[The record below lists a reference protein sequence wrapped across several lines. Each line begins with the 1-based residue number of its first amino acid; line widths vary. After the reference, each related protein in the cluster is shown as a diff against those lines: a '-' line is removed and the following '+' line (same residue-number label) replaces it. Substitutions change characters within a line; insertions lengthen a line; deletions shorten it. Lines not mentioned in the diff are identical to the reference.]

1 MDFYATYFAVI
12 YAVVAIFL
20 ICRIAKKWK
29 ELKNLEIQIQE
40 HARQGRKICQQYYYW
55 EIKLELIR
63 DKCKEFSE
71 LYNSYDPEST
81 EEWRKSIEMWCEDF
95 KTLEETGEL

>member
-1 MDFYATYFAVI
+1 M
-12 YAVVAIFL
+12 
-20 ICRIAKKWK
+20 
-29 ELKNLEIQIQE
+29 
-40 HARQGRKICQQYYYW
+40 
-55 EIKLELIR
+55 IR

-81 EEWRKSIEMWCEDF
+81 EEWRKSIEMWCKNF